1 MENKEKLIKK
11 LLNGSITSSELDEL
25 LSLIDLQDFRNLI
38 KRIFDLNEGTIT
50 NNSSASKGILGFLNK
65 ISSKRKI
72 RNIRKKLNR
81 PGFRDDKKLIIAEG
95 DSWFEYP
102 VFIKDIIDWIIKDT
116 DNPVYSLAYG
126 GDWISNIIYEEQYI
140 PELSMYQPE
149 VFLISGGGND
159 LVGDGRLSVLVNK
172 PSLVDFSETE
182 EDVKLKEKIISQNFD
197 NGEIN
202 AVQRADM
209 IVRGTKYLNNDFYG
223 LMKTFEIMYKLFFKR
238 IELSKKF
245 DDMKIITQGYDFV
258 IPSNNKTIFKNPLK
272 WVTNNGKWL
281 YYPLVRK
288 GISDKY
294 EQQSILSAMIYYF
307 NEMLISVGEYCNKN
321 KGTNYVF
328 HIDSRGALK
337 EKEWSDELH
346 PTSKSFRKISNVYI
360 KCINEIAS
368 FDSENPNIYP
378 VRKYI

>member
-11 LLNGSITSSELDEL
+11 LLNGSITSAELDEL

-65 ISSKRKI
+65 ISSKRKN

-116 DNPVYSLAYG
+116 DNPVYNLAYG

-159 LVGDGRLSVLVNK
+159 LVGDGRLSILVNK
-172 PSLVDFSETE
+172 PSLVDFSEKE
-182 EDVKLKEKIISQNFD
+182 SDNKLKGKLISQNFD

-202 AVQRADM
+202 AVQRAEM

-238 IELSKKF
+238 IELSRKF

-258 IPSNNKTIFKNPLK
+258 IPSNNRTIFKNPLK

-368 FDSENPNIYP
+368 LDNESPNIYP
-378 VRKYI
+378 VRKYV

>member
-1 MENKEKLIKK
+1 M
-11 LLNGSITSSELDEL
+11 
-25 LSLIDLQDFRNLI
+25 QDFRELI
-38 KRIFDLNEGTIT
+38 KRIFDLNE
-50 NNSSASKGILGFLNK
+50 SSIINESTAEKGFLGFLNK
-65 ISSKRKI
+65 NSNKRKNL
-72 RNIRKKLNR
+72 NIRKKLNK
-81 PGFRDDKKLIIAEG
+81 PGFRDNKKLIIAEG

-102 VFIKDIIDWIIKDT
+102 IFIKDIIDWVIKDT
-116 DNPVYSLAYG
+116 DNPIYSLAYG
-126 GDWISNIIYEEQYI
+126 GDWIANIIYEEQYI
-140 PELSMYQPE
+140 PELSIYQPE

-159 LVGDGRLSVLVNK
+159 LVGNGRLSILVNK

-182 EDVKLKEKIISQNFD
+182 KDIELKQKIIVQNFD

-202 AVQRADM
+202 SVQRAEM
-209 IVRGTKYLNNDFYG
+209 IVRGTKYLNKDFHG

-238 IELSKKF
+238 IELSGKF

-258 IPSNNKTIFKNPLK
+258 IPSNNKTIFKNPLR

-281 YYPLVRK
+281 YYPLVCK

-307 NEMLISVGEYCNKN
+307 NEMLISVGDYCNKN
-321 KGTNYVF
+321 KGENYVF

-368 FDSENPNIYP
+368 LDCEKPNIYP